1 MRVATH
7 GRSQK
12 PGGGIE
18 MFRNMIVGVDGK
30 EGGRDAISL
39 ARLLLDADGEL
50 TLACIHYGDAHLWR
64 GYSAAYEAAEHERAR
79 EVLERE
85 REAAGIDVQVRS
97 KGSPSVGQGLH
108 ELAEDIGADLLVL
121 GSSRRGVLGRVLIGD
136 DTHAALNGAPCP
148 VAVAPAG
155 FAERPA
161 AIHEIGVGYNGSP
174 ESEHA
179 LGFAR
184 RLAGEHDAKLSAF
197 EAISLPTYVFM
208 GPTIPDYAAIGEI
221 VDAAREQVREL
232 GGVEPHAAY
241 GPAAEELATY
251 SDSLD
256 LLVVGSRGYGPIG
269 RLVHGSTSRHLARTA
284 RCPLLVLTRS
294 ADAGD
299 GLDEEPQA
307 AG

>member
-1 MRVATH
+1 
-7 GRSQK
+7 
-12 PGGGIE
+12 
-18 MFRNMIVGVDGK
+18 MFRNVIVGVNG
-30 EGGRDAISL
+30 EQGGRDAISL
-39 ARLLLDADGEL
+39 ARLLLEPDGEL

-64 GYSAAYEAAEHERAR
+64 GYSAAFEAAEQEHAR
-79 EVLERE
+79 EVLERA
-85 REAAGIDVQVRS
+85 RQAAHIDAQVRS

-108 ELAEDIGADLLVL
+108 ELAESIGADLLVL

-148 VAVAPAG
+148 VAIAPAG

-161 AIHEIGVGYNGSP
+161 AIHEVGVGYNGSS

-179 LGFAR
+179 LAVAR

-208 GPTIPDYAAIGEI
+208 GPTIPDYAAVGEMI
-221 VDAAREQVREL
+221 DAARDQVREL

-241 GPAAEELATY
+241 GPAAEELASY
-251 SDSLD
+251 SASLD

-284 RCPLLVLTRS
+284 RCPLLVLTRGTPG
-294 ADAGD
+294 ADA
-299 GLDEEPQA
+299 A
-307 AG
+307 AGPDGGAEAGVAAAG